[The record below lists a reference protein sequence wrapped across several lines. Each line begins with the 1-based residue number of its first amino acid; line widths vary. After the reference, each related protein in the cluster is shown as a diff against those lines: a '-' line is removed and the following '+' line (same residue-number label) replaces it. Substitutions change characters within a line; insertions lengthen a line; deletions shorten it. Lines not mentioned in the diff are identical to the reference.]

1 MFCNLFKLGSRFNHT
16 LKYELFDYGEML
28 KPISNRNVINLLAS
42 FVQTEKYAKT
52 GNDCITRYLIILRT
66 FTETNEINEIFR
78 ELFHDNQKDIIDMET
93 EIIYGMVRVDYLEL
107 STRNYYLIPKFN
119 KKLTSE
125 VIEKYFSDNF
135 QIGYLLNK
143 VKHLEGKIVE
153 LEGKLVELEYAP
165 YSVFQ
170 KAQKHFEESITT
182 NNSDVIK
189 EPKPND

>member
-1 MFCNLFKLGSRFNHT
+1 MIIKNLNVIQSIKKLKIIFIILIFIHTITIKMFCNLFKLGSRFNHT

-107 STRNYYLIPKFN
+107 STRNYYLI
-119 KKLTSE
+119 
-125 VIEKYFSDNF
+125 
-135 QIGYLLNK
+135 LN
-143 VKHLEGKIVE
+143 
-153 LEGKLVELEYAP
+153 
-165 YSVFQ
+165 
-170 KAQKHFEESITT
+170 SIK
-182 NNSDVIK
+182 N
-189 EPKPND
+189 